1 MNPYYTKFHKF
12 ELFYVISSFRK
23 AILKMN
29 YDYGTKFNRGKINT
43 TKIQLPTIYSQ
54 IDFALMR
61 TFILAIHKLVIKDTV
76 LYVKRKN

>member
-1 MNPYYTKFHKF
+1 MNPYYTKFQKF

-54 IDFALMR
+54 MLNSRFRAYL
-61 TFILAIHKLVIKDTV
+61 
-76 LYVKRKN
+76 KRPPNF